1 LKYSRRRIPPACVL
15 VLALLGL
22 AGAFGRPASSSA
34 LNPGTSAPPGRSA
47 APARALAQ
55 VAGTLLYLP
64 FDGSLT
70 GADGETPTQSSGVTF
85 QSGVNGQG
93 VLVEGSDLLRYA
105 TAGNFNAQEGT
116 IELWVKPQWNGN
128 STSNSCFFGMGDAQY
143 SDGSIVF
150 EKDGGGNLG
159 FTVNR
164 PHEPVPV
171 NVSDWAAGQWHYVAV
186 TWKFPG
192 QVKMYVDGAEKFSRP
207 SVAADVV
214 SAVAQT
220 MTVGSFNTTGQA
232 DAVIDEFRVSG
243 VARTPE
249 EIAQSFIS
257 DLMVSG
263 LSMQLPLTQMYPTWQ
278 KTPTLTAQTNI
289 GTLTIPPSSASWLS
303 SDPSVA
309 TVDVN
314 GLITAVAPGTATIT
328 ATAGGAQASVSFTV
342 KQPMRQPEHEPI
354 SSYLSTP
361 AANSLYE
368 IPVVV
373 VRFLPTTDGT
383 NLDTSVNPD
392 FFDPGPITL
401 DQLKQRIDAFDPR
414 VKFMLEEGS
423 RFRGYKNPSSGPSL
437 GYRVVDYITIY
448 EPLPQGDVAYTSK
461 GLPVYF
467 PDMHS
472 VLKRI
477 GAQHLV
483 NDLGVREFWVWQ
495 TGLDPGQPSYDP
507 SVNKPEYFRVMQESN
522 MSSPTTGDIS
532 NSARDNKDLP
542 VYDHTYVVYGQDF
555 RRTQAEVVHNHGHQL
570 EATLSYVNQRQDGDT
585 ALFWQ
590 KFVGRD
596 ANFNWVRGRCGDTHH
611 PPNAADDYDYQ
622 NPNPFDSDIEDWTP
636 AGTGQKKPVSAQ
648 TWGGINYSWPSG
660 TLPPQQTESQWYV
673 YWMQNMPGLGNTIP
687 NGAANR
693 MTNWWAFA
701 ADWDD
706 AINAGLGLYQPA
718 TCAYTLSATSQSFGV
733 EGGAGG
739 VNVTA
744 DGVCARTAT
753 SNANWITVNSG
764 ASGTGP
770 GAISFTVAANSGVTR
785 TGTLAIAGQTFTVTQ
800 AGAVSCAYTL
810 SPASSYIGS
819 GGGSGIISVTA
830 TPGDCPWSA
839 VSNDPWLT
847 VVSATP
853 SSGGGTVTYSAA
865 ADSGGVTRTGTLTV
879 AGQTV
884 TVTQTTT
891 ANPIDDTRFY
901 VRQHYLDFLSRE
913 PDSSGLN
920 FWTNDITSC
929 GADAQCAQVHRVN
942 VSGAFFLSIEFQE
955 TGYLVERI
963 YKTAYGDATGNSTLG
978 GAHTLAVPVVRLQ
991 EFLPDTQEIGSRP
1004 NQVIVNQGPWQQ
1016 QLEENKQAFA
1026 LEFVLRPRF
1035 LAAFPAA
1042 MTPSVFVD
1050 KLNANAGS
1058 VLTQAQHD
1066 ALVSQLSAAA
1076 DQATGRAA
1084 VLRAVAE
1091 SPALSAAEKNRAF
1104 VLIQYFGYLRRNPND
1119 PQDTDYTGYDFWL
1132 QKLDQF
1138 NGDFIKAEMV
1148 NAFISS
1154 IEYRK
1159 RFGP

>member
-1 LKYSRRRIPPACVL
+1 VSILKCSHSRIPKACVL

-22 AGAFGRPASSSA
+22 AGAFGRPATSSA
-34 LNPGTSAPPGRSA
+34 LNPGTPAPPSRSA

-55 VAGTLLYLP
+55 AAGTLLYLP

-70 GADGETPTQSSGVTF
+70 GADGETPAQSSGVTF
-85 QSGVNGQG
+85 QSGVKGQG

-171 NVSDWAAGQWHYVAV
+171 NVSDWVAGQWHYVAV

-192 QVKMYVDGAEKFSRP
+192 QVKMYVDGVEKFSRP
-207 SVAADVV
+207 SVAADIV

-220 MTVGSFNTTGQA
+220 MTVGSFNTTWQA
-232 DAVIDEFRVSG
+232 DVVVDEFRVSG

-257 DLMVSG
+257 DVTVSQLTMD
-263 LSMQLPLTQMYPTWQ
+263 LSLTEMFPTWR
-278 KTPTLTAQTNI
+278 KTPTLSAQTSV
-289 GTLTIPPSSASWLS
+289 GPLSIPPAAASWS
-303 SDPSVA
+303 SSNPSVA
-309 TVDVN
+309 AVDGT
-314 GLITAVAPGTATIT
+314 GLITALTPGDVTIT
-328 ATAGGAQASVSFTV
+328 ATLNGVQASRTLRV
-342 KQPMRQPEHEPI
+342 KSPARPLAHEAVPA
-354 SSYLSTP
+354 SLATP
-361 AANSLYE
+361 AVGSLYE
-368 IPVVV
+368 MPVVV

-401 DQLKQRIDAFDPR
+401 DQLKQRIDAFDLR

-423 RFRGYKNPSSGPSL
+423 RFRGYKNPSARPSL

-448 EPLPQGDVAYTSK
+448 EPLSQGDVAYMSK

-472 VLKRI
+472 VLERI
-477 GAQHLV
+477 GAKHFV

-507 SVNKPEYFRVMQESN
+507 SVNRPEYFRVMQESN
-522 MSSPTTGDIS
+522 MSSPTTGDVS

-542 VYDHTYVVYGQDF
+542 VYDHTYVVYGQNF

-648 TWGGINYSWPSG
+648 TWGGINYFWPGG

-693 MTNWWAFA
+693 MTNWWTFT
-701 ADWDD
+701 ADWD
-706 AINAGLGLYQPA
+706 AAVNSGLGLYQPA

-739 VNVTA
+739 VSVTA
-744 DGVCARTAT
+744 DGGCARTAT

-764 ASGTGP
+764 ASGAGP
-770 GAISFTVAANSGVTR
+770 GAISFTVAANGGVTR

-810 SPASSYIGS
+810 SPASRYIGS

-830 TPGDCPWSA
+830 APGDCPWSA

-847 VVSATP
+847 IVSATP
-853 SSGGGTVTYSAA
+853 GSGGGTVTYSAA
-865 ADSGGVTRTGTLTV
+865 ANSGDVTRTGTLTV

-884 TVTQTTT
+884 AVTQTAT

-913 PDSSGLN
+913 PDSSGLA
-920 FWTNDITSC
+920 FWTNNVESC
-929 GADAQCAQVHRVN
+929 GTDQNCRAVKRVDT
-942 VSGAFFLSIEFQE
+942 SAAFFLSIEFQQ
-955 TGYLVERI
+955 TGYLV
-963 YKTAYGDATGNSTLG
+963 YKMYKASFGDLPNKPV
-978 GAHTLAVPVVRLQ
+978 AVQ
-991 EFLPDTQEIGSRP
+991 HASWLPDTQSIGSG
-1004 NQVIVNQGPWQQ
+1004 VIVGQGDWQTQ
-1016 QLEENKQAFA
+1016 IENNKQAFA
-1026 LEFVLRPRF
+1026 LAFVQRPTF
-1035 LAAFPAA
+1035 QAAHGGQDATTLVNSLFADTGATPTADERGAA
-1042 MTPSVFVD
+1042 ISAF
-1050 KLNANAGS
+1050 NSAGGGS
-1058 VLTQAQHD
+1058 TGQ
-1066 ALVSQLSAAA
+1066 AAA
-1076 DQATGRAA
+1076 
-1084 VLRAVAE
+1084 LRSVAE
-1091 SPALSAAEKNRAF
+1091 SSSVSAKLFDEAF
-1104 VLIQYFGYLRRNPND
+1104 VLMQYFGYLQRD
-1119 PQDTDYTGYDFWL
+1119 PDAAPDSDFSGYRFWL
-1132 QKLDQF
+1132 AKLNQF
-1138 NGDFIKAEMV
+1138 GGNYVQAEMV
-1148 NAFISS
+1148 KAFISS